1 MRLRPDGS
9 ASDVVFMTVAEQIR
23 RLRERLVQAEA
34 QRAAQINAV
43 DESNL
48 AGAANLAHYWAIRPS
63 DLRDLQ
69 LQLASFGFSSL
80 GRCEPNVRATLEAIA
95 ATLQS
100 LSG

>member
-48 AGAANLAHYWAIRPS
+48 AGAAKKNALLRPLHS
-63 DLRDLQ
+63 W
-69 LQLASFGFSSL
+69 QLAQAASPFDPSPRHAEYQSS
-80 GRCEPNVRATLEAIA
+80 
-95 ATLQS
+95 
-100 LSG
+100 